1 MDKAPDAFR
10 TISEVADVL
19 ETPAHVLRFW
29 ETRFPQIKPVK
40 RAGGRRYYRPADVAL
55 LAGIRHLLHA
65 EGLTIRGAQKVLRD
79 QGVRFV
85 AALGGDISD
94 LELDA
99 EADFD
104 PEAVAQA
111 PVAQILPLTGVPRKA
126 TKPAPAK
133 PATAAAVQPLFPAA
147 PAPVNPDP
155 ARGIPA
161 SDATSDPSI
170 PRDGGGGFIAF
181 SSAPRSRPQASE
193 PPNPQPNN
201 LPNPQMNPPLNRP
214 PNPPPAQASLP
225 FDTQV
230 PEAPHIWV
238 EPDSA
243 TGTLTLHPASAI
255 AKPRDPADSAGPDAT
270 PDTAD
275 AGPNANA
282 TPDTAPDSAGT
293 PDATPDTAAT
303 PDATPDTA
311 ATPDATP
318 DTAGPPDAGLAV
330 DPSPDPVRDTQLGT
344 RPDADLGTDPGAD
357 PGTESGTDTAV
368 APHAEADLSEAAPAQ
383 PGLAGLATRL
393 RALKAPLT
401 PGAAPML
408 AELHSRLGLLHAQM
422 AEALRLRR

>member
-104 PEAVAQA
+104 PEGVAEA

-230 PEAPHIWV
+230 PEARHIWV
-238 EPDSA
+238 EPDSVP
-243 TGTLTLHPASAI
+243 GTLTLHPASAI
-255 AKPRDPADSAGPDAT
+255 AKRRDPADSAGPDTA
-270 PDTAD
+270 PDTA
-275 AGPNANA
+275 A
-282 TPDTAPDSAGT
+282 TPNTAPDSAGT
-293 PDATPDTAAT
+293 PDATPDTAV
-303 PDATPDTA
+303 TPDTA
-311 ATPDATP
+311 R
-318 DTAGPPDAGLAV
+318 PPDAGLAA
-330 DPSPDPVRDTQLGT
+330 DPIPDPVRDTQLGNQ
-344 RPDADLGTDPGAD
+344 PDADLGTDPGTD
-357 PGTESGTDTAV
+357 PGTDTAV
-368 APHAEADLSEAAPAQ
+368 APHAETDHPEAAPAQ
-383 PGLAGLATRL
+383 PGLAGLASRL
-393 RALKAPLT
+393 RALKAPLP

>member
-99 EADFD
+99 ETDFD
-104 PEAVAQA
+104 PEAVAEA

-193 PPNPQPNN
+193 PPNPQPSS

-214 PNPPPAQASLP
+214 ANPPPAQASLP

-238 EPDSA
+238 EPDSVP
-243 TGTLTLHPASAI
+243 GTLTLHPASAI
-255 AKPRDPADSAGPDAT
+255 AKRRDPANLADRDAAPDAGPAADPIPEGLSVTGPVAQLGTEPDTSVT
-270 PDTAD
+270 PDTD
-275 AGPNANA
+275 PHTQPA
-282 TPDTAPDSAGT
+282 TTPGTNTAPALQVERASPETASPQPAPPESDPPESDPPETGLFE
-293 PDATPDTAAT
+293 PDHPET
-303 PDATPDTA
+303 
-311 ATPDATP
+311 
-318 DTAGPPDAGLAV
+318 
-330 DPSPDPVRDTQLGT
+330 
-344 RPDADLGTDPGAD
+344 
-357 PGTESGTDTAV
+357 
-368 APHAEADLSEAAPAQ
+368 APAQ

-393 RALKAPLT
+393 RALKAPPA